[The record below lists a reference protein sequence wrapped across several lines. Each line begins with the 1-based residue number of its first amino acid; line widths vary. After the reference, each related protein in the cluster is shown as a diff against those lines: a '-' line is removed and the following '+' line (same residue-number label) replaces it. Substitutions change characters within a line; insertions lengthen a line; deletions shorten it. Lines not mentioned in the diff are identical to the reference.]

1 MNETLRRSG
10 RMEYVALGLF
20 VAFMVLAVT
29 LVYWALVRGPSL
41 AQRADN
47 PRVVEAELR
56 IRRGRLLDANGV
68 VLAETIGPV
77 DDPNRVYPIPSIG
90 PAVGYYSFRH
100 GTAGIEEGYDQ
111 VLRGED
117 GDPWGAFWRR
127 SLHRSQSGQDVRL
140 TLNADW
146 QRNAEALFGEHSG
159 AALALTVPDG
169 AVKLMV
175 SHPTYDPNRLGEHFD
190 ELVSDEQS
198 PLLNRVTQG
207 QYQPG
212 LAIQPFILAAGL
224 ERGVVSLDDSLTAID
239 ERVAVRDQIRECHTN
254 PPQDPTWA
262 TVLAH
267 ACPAPMLD
275 LADDFGADGLTGVF
289 EDFGFFSPPAF
300 PLVTATAALEPVVDV
315 REAIL
320 GQESL
325 TVTPLQLARAWVA
338 LGSGG
343 ALPTPYLVTEVQNS
357 AGVWQPVEPTEPET
371 QSVSVSTADALLGSL
386 ATDDGNIAEHT
397 TVALAG
403 PEAATN
409 AWYLGFT
416 PARTPRYAVVLV
428 IEGTTDTADA
438 QDIGRALLNMMQATE

>member
-1 MNETLRRSG
+1 
-10 RMEYVALGLF
+10 MEYVALGLF
-20 VAFMVLAVT
+20 VAFMVLAGT
-29 LVYWALVRGPSL
+29 LVYWAIVRGPSL

-47 PRVVEAELR
+47 PRVVDAELR

-77 DDPNRVYPIPSIG
+77 DDPSRVYPISSIG

-127 SLHRSQSGQDVRL
+127 NLHRSQFGQDVRL

-146 QRNAEALFGEHSG
+146 QRNAEAFFGEHSG

-175 SHPTYDPNRLGEHFD
+175 SHPTYDPNRLDELFD
-190 ELVSDEQS
+190 DLVSDERS

-224 ERGVVSLDDSLTAID
+224 ERGIVSLDDSLTAID
-239 ERVAVRDQIRECHTN
+239 EPVAVRDQIKECRTN

-262 TVLAH
+262 TVLVH
-267 ACPAPMLD
+267 ACPAPMLN
-275 LADDFGADGLTGVF
+275 LARDFGADGLTGVF

-300 PLVTATAALEPVVDV
+300 PLVTATSALEPVVDV

-325 TVTPLQLARAWVA
+325 TVTPLQLARAWLA

-357 AGVWQPVEPTEPET
+357 AGVWQPVEPTEPVT

-397 TVALAG
+397 TVALSG

-409 AWYLGFT
+409 AWYLGFA

-428 IEGTTDTADA
+428 IEGATNTAVA
-438 QDIGRALLNMMQATE
+438 QDIGRSLLNMLQATE